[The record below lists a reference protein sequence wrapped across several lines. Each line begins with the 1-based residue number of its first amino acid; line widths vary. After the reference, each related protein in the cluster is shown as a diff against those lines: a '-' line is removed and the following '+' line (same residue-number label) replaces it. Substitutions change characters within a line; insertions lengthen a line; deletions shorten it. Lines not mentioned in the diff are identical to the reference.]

1 MGAGGQGRENQHQ
14 LTPLGF
20 PMSDSPP
27 KTAAGLAA
35 LEERLAHDLLT
46 LNWRAR
52 PWLPARSHG
61 GQPVIDVLVIGAG
74 QAGLAAS
81 MALAQQ
87 GIAAVLLDRAPADYE
102 GPWATTARME
112 TLRSPKELTGPALGV
127 PSLTFRAW
135 FEAQWGRD
143 AWDALDKIPR
153 LQWMDYLR
161 WYRRVTEADVRNQ
174 HAVTA
179 LRPRGDALVEVDVQT
194 SAGSATWLARRVVLA
209 TGRDGLGGPQI
220 PAFMRGVDR
229 ALWAHSSDVLD
240 YATLA
245 GKRVGVIGVGSSA
258 MDSAGTAL
266 ECGAASVDLIA
277 RRAAMPTV
285 NKSKGSGV
293 PGLTQGHHELPDA
306 WKWRIRHYINASQV
320 PPPQGSTL
328 RVSRH
333 PHAFFHFG
341 CAVQRVER
349 VGDALHVSTSQGRF
363 AFDFLILATGFA
375 IDWAQKPEFASVAP
389 HVRSWGER
397 YQAPE
402 GEEDRELFD
411 SPDLGPLFELREKS
425 PGACPGLDRIHCFC
439 YPAALSHGTVSGDI
453 PAISDGARRLASGI
467 AGLLYAEDVEHHFAV
482 LQAYAE
488 PELLGNEWTPAD
500 TSQRVLQKP

>member
-1 MGAGGQGRENQHQ
+1 
-14 LTPLGF
+14 
-20 PMSDSPP
+20 MSDSPP
-27 KTAAGLAA
+27 KGAAGLAA
-35 LEERLAHDLLT
+35 LEERLEHDLLT

-52 PWLPARSHG
+52 PWLPARSQG
-61 GQPVIDVLVIGAG
+61 GQAVADVLIIGAG

-112 TLRSPKELTGPALGV
+112 TLRSPKELTGPALGL

-135 FEAQWGRD
+135 FEAQWGRE
-143 AWDALDKIPR
+143 AWGALDKIPR

-161 WYRRVTEADVRNQ
+161 WYRRVTRADVRNE

-179 LRPRGDALVEVDVQT
+179 VRPRADALVEVDVQT
-194 SAGSATWLARRVVLA
+194 PAGNATWLARRVVLA
-209 TGRDGLGGPQI
+209 TGRDGLGGPQV
-220 PAFMRGVDR
+220 PAFMQGVQHVTQGG
-229 ALWAHSSDVLD
+229 LWAHSSDVLD
-240 YATLA
+240 YATLH
-245 GKRVGVIGVGSSA
+245 GKRVGVVGMGSSA

-277 RRAAMPTV
+277 RRATMPTV

-306 WKWRIRHYINASQV
+306 WKWRIRRYINAQQV

-333 PHAFFHFG
+333 ARAFFHFG
-341 CAVQRVER
+341 CAVRRVTQ
-349 VGDALHVSTSQGRF
+349 VGDALQVATSQGTF

-375 IDWAQKPEFASVAP
+375 IDWAQKPEYAPFAR
-389 HVRSWGER
+389 HVRIWGER
-397 YQAPE
+397 LQPPP
-402 GEEDRELFD
+402 GDEDAELFD
-411 SPDLGPLFELREKS
+411 SPDLGPVFEFREKA
-425 PGACPGLDRIHCFC
+425 PGACPGLERIHCFC

-467 AGLLYAEDVEHHFAV
+467 AGLLYAEDVEHHFAA

-488 PELLGNEWTPAD
+488 PELLGDEWSPAD
-500 TSQRVLQKP
+500 TTQRVLPTT